1 MIHDTIKASLAA
13 GTSCG
18 AAVTSFF
25 TDTLPVLQW
34 FGVVIAIIAGL
45 VSISLGIRAWLKK

>member
-1 MIHDTIKASLAA
+1 MTHDVAKATVAA
-13 GTSCG
+13 GTSCS
-18 AAVTSFF
+18 AAVSSFF

-34 FGVVIAIIAGL
+34 FGVWVAIIAGL